1 MADTQHNTTGVAQTA
16 GEIISAIPI
25 PQGGAPSSSTDA
37 ERQAHSQVTDS
48 PQGHPSTTNETVQ
61 HAPIAPSPS
70 PRNPASPVGSSPPS
84 SHLASQT
91 TRTGA
96 SSYNEKQLK
105 VEKSESV
112 ADDKKDKKK
121 SKSKKEPKDKRT
133 PFEIAMENPELANLR
148 EDHRIAIAEQ
158 M

>member
-1 MADTQHNTTGVAQTA
+1 MADTQHNATGVAQTA
-16 GEIISAIPI
+16 GEIVSAIPI
-25 PQGGAPSSSTDA
+25 PQGGAPSSGVDA
-37 ERQAHSQVTDS
+37 ERQAHDQAS
-48 PQGHPSTTNETVQ
+48 QGHPSTTNETR

-70 PRNPASPVGSSPPS
+70 NPASPAGSSPAS

-112 ADDKKDKKK
+112 ADDKKDKKT
-121 SKSKKEPKDKRT
+121 KSKKEPKDRRT